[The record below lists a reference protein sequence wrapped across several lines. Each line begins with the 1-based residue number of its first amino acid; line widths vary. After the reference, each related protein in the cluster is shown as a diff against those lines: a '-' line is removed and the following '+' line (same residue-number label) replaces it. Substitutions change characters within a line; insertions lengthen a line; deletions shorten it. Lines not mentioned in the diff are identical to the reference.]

1 MRTQHE
7 HGSFAPNARGF
18 TLIELV
24 IVVVMIAILSALAF
38 PSMRSF
44 IVRNRVRDAA
54 SDIFIVLNQ
63 ARSEAL
69 KRNVTITLSP
79 ITAGSWLSGW
89 HIVDPVTGGDLEAHQ
104 PLQAINMSMTGPAN
118 VRYQSTG
125 RLTVAAAVAFNISAS
140 SGSYTASARVA
151 IDPSGRPYITEML

>member
-1 MRTQHE
+1 MRTRQE

-54 SDIFIVLNQ
+54 SDIFIVLNPKYYQ
-63 ARSEAL
+63 AAGQTLLLERMKRSL
-69 KRNVTITLSP
+69 
-79 ITAGSWLSGW
+79 
-89 HIVDPVTGGDLEAHQ
+89 
-104 PLQAINMSMTGPAN
+104 
-118 VRYQSTG
+118 
-125 RLTVAAAVAFNISAS
+125 
-140 SGSYTASARVA
+140 
-151 IDPSGRPYITEML
+151 

>member
-1 MRTQHE
+1 MRIQHE
-7 HGSFAPNARGF
+7 LGSFARKTRGF

-24 IVVVMIAILSALAF
+24 IAIVMIAILSAIAF

-54 SDIFIVLNQ
+54 TDIFIVLNE
-63 ARSEAL
+63 ARTEAL

-79 ITAGSWLSGW
+79 VTAGTNWAPGW
-89 HIVDPVTGGDLEAHQ
+89 HIVDPNGGYLEVHQ
-104 PLQAINMSMTGPAN
+104 PLQVIAMSGPAN

-125 RLTVAAAVAFNISAS
+125 RLAVAVGAFNISAS
-140 SGSYTASARVA
+140 SGSYTASARVV
-151 IDPSGRPYITEML
+151 IDPSGRPYITEAL

>member
-1 MRTQHE
+1 MRIQHE
-7 HGSFAPNARGF
+7 PGSFARKTRGF

-24 IVVVMIAILSALAF
+24 IAIVMIAILTSIAF

-54 SDIFIVLNQ
+54 TDILIALNQ
-63 ARSEAL
+63 TRSEAL
-69 KRNVTITLSP
+69 KRNVNVVLRP
-79 ITAGSWLSGW
+79 VTAGTWESGW
-89 HIVDPVTGGDLEAHQ
+89 HIVDPVTGGDLEMHQ
-104 PLQAINMSMTGPAN
+104 PLQVLTMTGPAL

-125 RLTVAAAVAFNISAS
+125 RLAASVTSFNVSAS

-151 IDPSGRPYITEML
+151 IDPSGRPYITETL

>member
-1 MRTQHE
+1 MRTRHE
-7 HGSFAPNARGF
+7 HGSFAPHARGF

-54 SDIFIVLNQ
+54 SDIFIALNQ

-79 ITAGSWLSGW
+79 ITAGTWTSGW
-89 HIVDPVTGGDLEAHQ
+89 HVVDPVNAGQYLEVHQ
-104 PLQAINMSMTGPAN
+104 ALGVLTMTGPAN
-118 VRYQSTG
+118 VKYQSTG
-125 RLTVAAAVAFNISAS
+125 RLANAVVPFNVSAS

-151 IDPSGRPYITEML
+151 IDPSGRPYITETL

>member
-69 KRNVTITLSP
+69 KRNVTITLTP
-79 ITAGSWLSGW
+79 ITAGTWTSGW
-89 HIVDPVTGGDLEAHQ
+89 HVADPVNAGQYLEVHQ
-104 PLQAINMSMTGPAN
+104 PLQVLTMTGPAN

-125 RLTVAAAVAFNISAS
+125 RLAAAVAAFNISAS

-151 IDPSGRPYITEML
+151 IDPSGRPYITEAL

>member
-1 MRTQHE
+1 MRIQHE
-7 HGSFAPNARGF
+7 HGSFAGKSRGF

-24 IVVVMIAILSALAF
+24 IAIVMIAILTSIAF

-54 SDIFIVLNQ
+54 TDILIALNQ

-69 KRNVTITLSP
+69 KRNVNVVLRP
-79 ITAGSWLSGW
+79 VTAGTWESGW
-89 HIVDPVTGGDLEAHQ
+89 HIVDPVTGGDLEVHQ
-104 PLQAINMSMTGPAN
+104 PLPVQVLTMTGPAL

-125 RLTVAAAVAFNISAS
+125 RLAAAATFDVSAS
-140 SGSYTASARVA
+140 SGSYTARARVA
-151 IDPSGRPYITEML
+151 IDPSGRPYITETL